1 MGLEYI
7 YAALLLHETS
17 QEITEDSIA
26 KVVQATGANPD
37 KAMAKATAE
46 NLKDLDI
53 EEVLKSA
60 VVAPTVAPA
69 QPQATEAEEKKEKK
83 SEESEE
89 DKEKKEEE
97 AAEGLGSLFG

>member
-17 QEITEDSIA
+17 QEITEDSIT

-37 KAMAKATAE
+37 KAMVKATAE

-60 VVAPTVAPA
+60 VAAPA
-69 QPQATEAEEKKEKK
+69 QAQAAEAGEKKEEKK
-83 SEESEE
+83 EESEE